1 MKISDYLYCTFTR
14 RIGFVDVKTSLELN
28 EREQNRLIT
37 QALPQGSSPQ
47 ESIKMMLR
55 ENDILVSY
63 YSMTNVSDAIIVI
76 LILEGLEPKL
86 QIPYWIFSEKSIK
99 LAIQAKEEN
108 WLINKLKNRVELT
121 ATQEKE
127 FEILDENTLSSL
139 FYSILTG
146 DNIILIS
153 EEHEKRIKFLAT
165 IGGVF
170 PVKLMEKNKI
180 TTWCKE
186 FEGNQN
192 ILGIDQSSKD
202 TKKINRFRLQAD
214 LIFVDLDSGIL
225 TGEGA
230 KDAPL
235 TDELAKMF
243 KEGKTLEIVRK
254 LNEVCEASTKGEKT
268 KGMHPQDVELYE
280 RIKSVLTGEE
290 MEKTQTGWFVD
301 F

>member
-14 RIGFVDVKTSLELN
+14 RIGFVDIKTSLELN

-47 ESIKMMLR
+47 ESIKIMLR
-55 ENDILVSY
+55 EDGLLVSY
-63 YSMTNVSDAIIVI
+63 YSMTNISDAIIVI

-86 QIPYWIFSEKSIK
+86 QLPYWIFSEKSLK

-121 ATQEKE
+121 ATQERE
-127 FEILDENTLSSL
+127 FELLDEKTLSSL
-139 FYSILTG
+139 LYSVLTK
-146 DNIILIS
+146 DNVILIS
-153 EEHEKRIKFLAT
+153 EAHETRIKFLAT
-165 IGGVF
+165 LGGAF
-170 PVKLMEKNKI
+170 PAKIMEQNKI

-202 TKKINRFRLQAD
+202 TKKINRFRLQSD

-235 TDELAKMF
+235 TDELAIMYR
-243 KEGKTLEIVRK
+243 EGKTQEMVRK
-254 LNEVCEASTKGEKT
+254 LNEVCDIAEKGAITEE
-268 KGMHPQDVELYE
+268 MHPQDAELFK
-280 RIKSVLTGEE
+280 RIRSNLTGEE